1 MHVLEDIIAGA
12 IGYGIA
18 SSQKSKVVADIIDNT
33 FKHLTLEELVDNYAK
48 RHLGVYGYDNKLANR
63 LHNIA
68 KKYED
73 YDYDRYYGDNYY

>member
-1 MHVLEDIIAGA
+1 MGMLEDLIAGA

-33 FKHLTLEELVDNYAK
+33 FRHLTLEELVDNYAR
-48 RHLGVYGYDNKLANR
+48 RHLDVYGYDNKLANR

-68 KKYED
+68 RKYED
-73 YDYDRYYGDNYY
+73 YDYERYYGNNY